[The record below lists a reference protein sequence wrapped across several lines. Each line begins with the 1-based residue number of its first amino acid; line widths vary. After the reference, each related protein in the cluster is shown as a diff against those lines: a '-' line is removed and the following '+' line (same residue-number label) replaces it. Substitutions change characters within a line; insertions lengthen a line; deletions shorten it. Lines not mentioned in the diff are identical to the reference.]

1 MSTQALAGTS
11 TKDKRRRHLSEA
23 AFQDSIYITA
33 KEGGA
38 HSRDFRCPQCGACDA
53 LFRHEHLLP
62 DNFWSY
68 NDTAYQGAIFAASV
82 FFLCRQ
88 GILPACPISQMAP
101 IPHFRLHIVV
111 ALRSSHRVQCMRAR
125 MAGVAARSKAKDNPT
140 LIKMS

>member
-1 MSTQALAGTS
+1 MTMHMQVANMSTQALAGTS

-68 NDTAYQGAIFAASV
+68 NDTAYQGAIFAASASLLL
-82 FFLCRQ
+82 LCRQ
-88 GILPACPISQMAP
+88 GTLPACRKWHHSLASDSISWLYA
-101 IPHFRLHIVV
+101 V
-111 ALRSSHRVQCMRAR
+111 
-125 MAGVAARSKAKDNPT
+125 
-140 LIKMS
+140 LIECNVCAHEWRE